1 MRSVEVY
8 LVYDGHVP
16 SREVFSFLFDV
27 VVPACAAA
35 KTSRF
40 GVWAGNVEAAKR
52 LFERA
57 NMPLFSAR
65 EVLTRLGAE
74 GEAEDLAAQL
84 KELLEV
90 KILCEDE
97 KAFLLSPI
105 KFVDGALVK
114 LEEGLVAYAI
124 FELSETFARVSGR
137 EDFRDALEE
146 KLAEISV

>member
-8 LVYDGHVP
+8 LVYDGYVP

-35 KTSRF
+35 GTNRF
-40 GVWAGNVEAAKR
+40 GVWAGSVEAAKR

-74 GEAEDLAAQL
+74 GEAEDLASQL
-84 KELLEV
+84 KELLDV
-90 KILCEDE
+90 KILCEGKE
-97 KAFLLSPI
+97 AFLLKPV
-105 KFVDGALVK
+105 KLVDGALVK

-124 FELSETFARVSGR
+124 FELSETFAKVSKR
-137 EDFRDALEE
+137 KDFRDALEE